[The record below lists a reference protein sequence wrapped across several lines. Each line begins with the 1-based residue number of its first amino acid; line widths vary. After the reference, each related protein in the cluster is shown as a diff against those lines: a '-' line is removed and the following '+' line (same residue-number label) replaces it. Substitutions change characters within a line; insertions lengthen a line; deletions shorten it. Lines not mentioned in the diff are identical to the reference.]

1 MPGSSQALL
10 PDAPV
15 PPGSVFAA
23 TVSRAVPPMVTLDA
37 YGSTHEWGPV
47 TWMTAATPPVRGKR
61 ALVLIDDAGALWAF
75 GAPTP

>member
-47 TWMTAATPPVRGKR
+47 TWMTPATPPVRGKR

-75 GAPTP
+75 GAPAP